1 MLSEGFNRYWGS
13 SGGRAV
19 KRLHFI
25 QRAVCDQKV
34 LSRAKHDPPGL
45 LENVALVIAV
55 RSVLLSFVGG
65 RGRRADWEAR
75 GGLQTPGISDL
86 PKTFCSNHSNIAPL
100 IEHLAQREHVEE
112 FGAGGGGGE
121 VNHIFQ

>member
-1 MLSEGFNRYWGS
+1 M
-13 SGGRAV
+13 

-112 FGAGGGGGE
+112 FGGEGGA
-121 VNHIFQ
+121 VKSTIFFSRFYKLLYKDTKKHFCTH